1 MSACHVTRYEAETL
15 GDCVSAIRSWREAVR
30 DVGERFSTLRLNH
43 ERDCYAYLSTF
54 HPSVIAEA
62 EGYLQRSGR

>member
-1 MSACHVTRYEAETL
+1 MSACVTLHEAEHL
-15 GDCVSAIRSWREAVR
+15 SDCVSAIRSWREAVR

-62 EGYLQRSGR
+62 EAHINRSGR